1 MPKAVT
7 PGIPAT
13 LTAKPEGSPVSCPVG
28 MRGMLEIW
36 ESERKWPGKK
46 GAVFYWPIEEGEDGE
61 ASTSKYFKTSFSYD
75 LDISGDVISFERID
89 ESGVVRA
96 YEFATEKEAAG
107 LLS

>member
-7 PGIPAT
+7 SGIPAT

-36 ESERKWPGKK
+36 ESERKWPGKR

-75 LDISGDVISFERID
+75 LDASGGSVRFEKPD
-89 ESGVVRA
+89 ESGGSRA
-96 YEFATEKEAAG
+96 YEFAPEVE
-107 LLS
+107 LSWL